1 MEGNKVRAPYNF
13 VPFSDKLLIR
23 YESLEEL
30 PRHDRIDPALK
41 SGEIQVELKAETPV
55 FVSDGQPDA
64 HFFRGPDGTYQIPGS
79 TVRGLVRENMQILGF
94 GLVRPGEDLD
104 DVQIYFREM
113 AAARGSTG
121 GALKEYYQGA
131 LDIRSGRTPSG
142 KTFTTPRNVQ
152 GGYLYREGGAY
163 YIRPVRGEV
172 LRVSRSHPDVG
183 QFGTGD
189 ARTVPVSY
197 QAADGAVKRLAPAG
211 KPGMAQ
217 GELLF
222 TGRPV
227 GRVSNHLYLFPA
239 ADEEAE
245 PIPVEKDGD
254 VLSYQMDLEGRSNSL
269 KAYYDVNFWA
279 LPKEGERKAVFY
291 IRYEEHT
298 YFGRSRFLRIGYR
311 YPLSQG
317 LPQHHRERL
326 EQGEPVL
333 DYPSAIL
340 GFARGKNMAYRS
352 RVSFGDFRLE
362 GKARELP
369 PVKTVLGEP
378 KPSFYP
384 GYVEEGK
391 HYNEDDF
398 RLRGY
403 KQYWLKEA
411 ERIPAKKENVAST
424 LRPLDRG
431 SVFRGTI
438 RYKNLT
444 ADELGLLLWA
454 IRLDEGCFQTLGMG
468 KPYGYGRMQ
477 VTISALREVEP
488 ETLYTPDGL
497 CGSPKEGGA
506 DAVEQYIRT
515 YDAYA
520 ADALRVK
527 KPKKRPSLRS
537 RNEIQDFFF
546 LKQTVRPA
554 EEVSYMDLEK
564 KEYQKIEGPLE
575 SVQTVREQA
584 GPEPVQAAPE
594 DPMAALLA
602 KYGRK
607 F

>member
-1 MEGNKVRAPYNF
+1 MEGSKARAPYNF

-55 FVSDGQPDA
+55 FVSDGQQDP

-121 GALKEYYQGA
+121 GPLKEYYQGA
-131 LDIRSGRTPSG
+131 LDVVNRRSPSG
-142 KTFTTPRNVQ
+142 KPFSDPRNVQ
-152 GGYLYREGGAY
+152 GGYLYREDGAY

-172 LRVSRSHPDVG
+172 LRVSRSHPDIK

-197 QAADGAVKRLAPAG
+197 QAGDGAVKRLATAG

-227 GRVSNHLYLFPA
+227 SKVSNHLYLFPA

-245 PIPVEKDGD
+245 PIPVPDGD
-254 VLSYQMDLEGRSNSL
+254 VLAYQMDLEGRSNSL

-279 LPKEGERKAVFY
+279 LPGEGERKAVFY
-291 IRYEEHT
+291 IRYEKHT

-311 YPLSQG
+311 YPISQG

-391 HYNEDDF
+391 HYNEEDF

-488 ETLYTPDGL
+488 EALYTPDGL
-497 CGSPKEGGA
+497 CGTPKEGGA
-506 DAVEQYIRT
+506 DAVEGYIRA

-537 RNEIQDFFF
+537 RTEIQDFFF
-546 LKQTVRPA
+546 LKQTVRLA

-575 SVQTVREQA
+575 TVQTVREQA

>member
-1 MEGNKVRAPYNF
+1 MEGNKAHAPYNF
-13 VPFSDKLLIR
+13 VPFSEKLLIR
-23 YESLEEL
+23 YGSIAEL
-30 PRHDRIDPALK
+30 PRHDRMNPALK
-41 SGEIQVELKAETPV
+41 SGEIQVELRAETPV
-55 FVSDGQPDA
+55 FVSDGQQDP

-113 AAARGSTG
+113 AAARGSAG

-131 LDIRSGRTPSG
+131 LNIKSGRTPSG
-142 KTFTTPRNVQ
+142 KTFTIPQNVH

-172 LRVSRSHPDVG
+172 LRVSRNHPDVG
-183 QFGTGD
+183 RFGTGD
-189 ARTVPVSY
+189 ARTIPVSY
-197 QAADGAVKRLAPAG
+197 QAADELVKTLAPAG
-211 KPGMAQ
+211 MAGMAQ

-222 TGRPV
+222 TGRSV
-227 GRVSNHLYLFPA
+227 GKVSNHLYLFPA

-245 PIPVEKDGD
+245 PIPVPERD

-279 LPKEGERKAVFY
+279 LPGEGECKAVFY
-291 IRYEEHT
+291 IRYERHI

-317 LPQHHRERL
+317 LPQHHWERL
-326 EQGEPVL
+326 AQGEQVL
-333 DYPSAIL
+333 DYPSAVL
-340 GFARGKNMAYRS
+340 GFARGQVAYRS

-362 GKARELP
+362 GKAKELP
-369 PVKTVLGEP
+369 LVKTVLGEP
-378 KPSFYP
+378 KPSYYP
-384 GYVEEGK
+384 GYVEKGQ
-391 HYNEDDF
+391 HYNEEDF

-403 KQYWLKEA
+403 KQYWLQEA
-411 ERIPAKKENVAST
+411 GATPLPAGKDKVGST
-424 LRPLDRG
+424 LRPLDQG
-431 SVFRGTI
+431 SIFRGTI

-444 ADELGLLLWA
+444 EDELGLLLWA
-454 IRLDEGCFQTLGMG
+454 IRLDEGCFQTIGMG
-468 KPYGYGRMQ
+468 KPYGYGRMKA
-477 VTISALREVEP
+477 TISALRELEP
-488 ETLYTPDGL
+488 DKLYTPAGL
-497 CGSPKEGGA
+497 CGALKEGGV
-506 DAVEQYIRT
+506 DAVEQYIRA
-515 YDAYA
+515 YDSYA

-546 LKQTVRPA
+546 LKQKVRPA
-554 EEVSYMDLEK
+554 GEVAYMELG
-564 KEYQKIEGPLE
+564 EYKNICSPLE
-575 SVQTVREQA
+575 TVQTVREQA
-584 GPEPVQAAPE
+584 EQEAEQAAPE

>member
-1 MEGNKVRAPYNF
+1 MAENTVHAPYNF
-13 VPFSDKLLIR
+13 VPFSEKLLIR
-23 YESLEEL
+23 YESLTEL

-41 SGEIQVELKAETPV
+41 SGEIQVELRAGTPV
-55 FVSDGQPDA
+55 FVSDGQQDP

-113 AAARGSTG
+113 TAARGSTG
-121 GALKEYYQGA
+121 DPLKKYYQGA
-131 LDIRSGRTPSG
+131 LDIKSGRAPSG
-142 KTFTTPRNVQ
+142 KPFSDPRNVQ
-152 GGYLYREGGAY
+152 GGYLYQKDGAY

-172 LRVSRSHPDVG
+172 LRVSRSHPDAK
-183 QFGTGD
+183 QFEGED

-197 QAADGAVKRLAPAG
+197 QAADGAVKMLAPAG
-211 KPGMAQ
+211 KAGMAQ

-227 GRVSNHLYLFPA
+227 SKVSNHLYLFPT

-245 PIPVEKDGD
+245 PIPVPDGD
-254 VLSYQMDLEGRSNSL
+254 VLAYQMDLEGRSNSL

-279 LPKEGERKAVFY
+279 LPGEGECKAVFY

-311 YPLSQG
+311 YPISQG

-340 GFARGKNMAYRS
+340 GFARGQAAYRS

-391 HYNEDDF
+391 HYNEEDF

-477 VTISALREVEP
+477 ATISALREVDP
-488 ETLYTPDGL
+488 EALYTSAGL
-497 CGSPKEGGA
+497 CGTPKEGGA
-506 DAVEQYIRT
+506 DAVEQYIRA

-546 LKQTVRPA
+546 LKQTVRLA

-575 SVQTVREQA
+575 TVQTVREQA

>member
-1 MEGNKVRAPYNF
+1 MAENIVHAPYNF
-13 VPFSDKLLIR
+13 VPFSEKLLIR
-23 YESLEEL
+23 YENLAEL
-30 PRHDRIDPALK
+30 PRHDRIDPALH
-41 SGEIQVELKAETPV
+41 SGEIQVELKAETPA
-55 FVSDGQPDA
+55 FVSDGQPDPR
-64 HFFRGPDGTYQIPGS
+64 FFRGADGTYQIPGS
-79 TVRGLVRENMQILGF
+79 TVRGMVRENMQILSF

-113 AAARGSTG
+113 AAARESAGN
-121 GALKEYYQGA
+121 ALKKYYQGA
-131 LDIRSGRTPSG
+131 LDIKIGYTTSG
-142 KTFTTPRNVQ
+142 KRFSIPQNVQ
-152 GGYLYREGGAY
+152 AGYLHRKNGAY
-163 YIRPVRGEV
+163 WIQPVQGSV
-172 LRVSRSHPDVG
+172 LQVSRNHPDVG

-197 QAADGAVKRLAPAG
+197 QTADGAVKRLAPAG
-211 KPGMAQ
+211 RSGMAQ

-227 GRVSNHLYLFPA
+227 GKAPNHLYLFPVETE
-239 ADEEAE
+239 DAE
-245 PIPVEKDGD
+245 PIPVSDSD

-291 IRYEEHT
+291 IRYEGHT

-311 YPLSQG
+311 YPLSKG

-326 EQGEPVL
+326 EQDELVL
-333 DYPSAIL
+333 DYPSAVL
-340 GFARGKNMAYRS
+340 GFAWGQAAYRS

-378 KPSFYP
+378 KPSYYP

-391 HYNEDDF
+391 HYNEEDF

-411 ERIPAKKENVAST
+411 DAAPLPEGKDKVGST

-477 VTISALREVEP
+477 ATISALREVEP
-488 ETLYTPDGL
+488 EKLYTPDGL

-506 DAVEQYIRT
+506 DAVEQYIRA

-554 EEVSYMDLEK
+554 EEVSYMELGAYK
-564 KEYQKIEGPLE
+564 NIRSPLE
-575 SVQTVREQA
+575 TVQTVREQA
-584 GPEPVQAAPE
+584 EQEAERGEPE
-594 DPMAALLA
+594 DPWAALKA
-602 KYGRK
+602 KFGPK

>member
-1 MEGNKVRAPYNF
+1 MAENTVHAPYNF
-13 VPFSDKLLIR
+13 VPFSNKVLIR
-23 YESLEEL
+23 YESPSEL

-41 SGEIQVELKAETPV
+41 SGEIQVELRAETPV
-55 FVSDGQPDA
+55 FVSDGQPDP
-64 HFFRGPDGTYQIPGS
+64 HFSRGPDGTCQIPGS

-104 DVQIYFREM
+104 NVRIYFREV

-121 GALKEYYQGA
+121 GALKEYYHGA
-131 LDIRSGRTPSG
+131 LDVMSG
-142 KTFTTPRNVQ
+142 KTFSNPRNVQ
-152 GGYLYREGGAY
+152 GGYLYREGGTY

-172 LRVSRSHPDVG
+172 LRVSRSHPGVG

-197 QAADGAVKRLAPAG
+197 QADNGAVKTLAPAG
-211 KPGMAQ
+211 RPGMAQ

-227 GRVSNHLYLFPA
+227 SKKGNHLYLFPQ
-239 ADEEAE
+239 ADEAAAPMEVPE
-245 PIPVEKDGD
+245 ED
-254 VLSYQMDLEGRSNSL
+254 VLSYQMDLEHRRNSL
-269 KAYYDVNFWA
+269 KAYYDVDFWA
-279 LPKEGERKAVFY
+279 LPKEGEAKTVFY
-291 IRYEEHT
+291 IRYEGHT
-298 YFGRSRFLRIGYR
+298 YFGRARFLRIGYR
-311 YPLSQG
+311 YALAHG
-317 LPQHHRERL
+317 LPEHHREEL
-326 EQGEPVL
+326 DAGEPVL
-333 DYPSAIL
+333 DYPSAVL
-340 GFARGKNMAYRS
+340 GFARGETAYRS

-362 GKARELP
+362 GKAKELP

-378 KPSFYP
+378 KPSYYP
-384 GYVEEGK
+384 GYVEEGR

-411 ERIPAKKENVAST
+411 EGIPARKQNVAST

-431 SVFRGTI
+431 SLFRGVI

-444 ADELGLLLWA
+444 EDELGLLLWS

-468 KPYGYGRMQ
+468 KPYGYGRMK
-477 VTISALREVEP
+477 VTITALRELEP
-488 ETLYTPDGL
+488 EMLYTPAGL
-497 CGSPKEGGA
+497 CGGLRRCGPDG
-506 DAVEQYIRT
+506 VERYINA

-546 LKQTVRPA
+546 LKRTIRPA
-554 EEVSYMDLEK
+554 EEVSYMELDTYK
-564 KEYQKIEGPLE
+564 QVCSPLE
-575 SVQTVREQA
+575 TVQTAREQA
-584 GPEPVQAAPE
+584 EREPEQAAPE
-594 DPMAALLA
+594 DPYAALLA

>member
-1 MEGNKVRAPYNF
+1 MERNKVRAPYNF

-30 PRHDRIDPALK
+30 PRHDRMDPALK

-55 FVSDGQPDA
+55 FVSDGQPDP
-64 HFFRGPDGTYQIPGS
+64 HFFRGADGTYQIPGS

-104 DVQIYFREM
+104 DVQIYFREI

-121 GALKEYYQGA
+121 GPLKEYYWGA
-131 LDIRSGRTPSG
+131 LDIKSGRTPSG
-142 KTFTTPRNVQ
+142 KTFTTPRSVR
-152 GGYLYREGGAY
+152 GGYLCREGGAY
-163 YIRPVRGEV
+163 CIRPVRGEV
-172 LRVSRSHPDVG
+172 LRVSRSHPDVK

-197 QAADGAVKRLAPAG
+197 QAGDGAVKRLAPAG
-211 KPGMAQ
+211 QPGMAQ

-227 GRVSNHLYLFPA
+227 SKVSNHLYLFPVE
-239 ADEEAE
+239 DEEAE
-245 PIPVEKDGD
+245 PIPVSDHD
-254 VLSYQMDLEGRSNSL
+254 VLAYQMDLEGRRNSL
-269 KAYYDVNFWA
+269 KAYYDVDFWG

-291 IRYEEHT
+291 IRYEKQT

-311 YPLSQG
+311 HSLSQG

-326 EQGEPVL
+326 AQGEPVL
-333 DYPSAIL
+333 DYPSAVL
-340 GFARGKNMAYRS
+340 GFARGQVAYRS

-362 GKARELP
+362 GKAKELP

-411 ERIPAKKENVAST
+411 EHIPAKKENVAST

-438 RYKNLT
+438 RYQNLT
-444 ADELGLLLWA
+444 EDELGLLLWA

-468 KPYGYGRMQ
+468 KPYGYGRMK
-477 VTISALREVEP
+477 VTISALRELEVDK
-488 ETLYTPDGL
+488 LYTPTGL
-497 CGSPKEGGA
+497 CGARKENGA
-506 DAVEQYIRT
+506 EAVEGYIRA

-537 RNEIQDFFF
+537 RNEIQDLFF

-554 EEVSYMDLEK
+554 EEVSYMDLDK
-564 KEYQKIEGPLE
+564 KEYQKIDGPLE

-584 GPEPVQAAPE
+584 EQGPAQAAPE

>member
-1 MEGNKVRAPYNF
+1 MAERAVHAPYNF
-13 VPFSDKLLIR
+13 VPFSEKVLIR
-23 YESLEEL
+23 YEGLDQL
-30 PRHDRIDPALK
+30 PRHDRIDPSLK

-55 FVSDGQPDA
+55 FVSDGQQDP
-64 HFFRGPDGTYQIPGS
+64 HFFRGADGTYQIPGS

-131 LDIRSGRTPSG
+131 LDIKNGRTISG
-142 KTFTTPRNVQ
+142 KTFTTPLNVQ
-152 GGYLYREGGAY
+152 GGYLYQTDGNY
-163 YIRPVRGEV
+163 YIQPIRGEV
-172 LRVSRSHPDVG
+172 LRVSRSHPDVE
-183 QFGTGD
+183 QFGKGD

-197 QAADGAVKRLAPAG
+197 QAADGAVKALVPAG
-211 KPGMAQ
+211 RSGMAQ

-227 GRVSNHLYLFPA
+227 GKVSNHLYLFPM
-239 ADEEAE
+239 ADEAAE
-245 PIPVEKDGD
+245 PIPVSERD
-254 VLSYQMDLEGRSNSL
+254 VLSYQMDLEGRRNSL

-279 LPKEGERKAVFY
+279 LPGEGERKAVFY
-291 IRYEEHT
+291 IRYEGHT

-311 YPLSQG
+311 YPLSHG
-317 LPQHHRERL
+317 LPQHHREQL
-326 EQGEPVL
+326 EQDELAL

-378 KPSFYP
+378 KPSYYP
-384 GYVEEGK
+384 GYVERGQ
-391 HYNEDDF
+391 HYNGDDF

-403 KQYWLKEA
+403 KHYWLKEA
-411 ERIPAKKENVAST
+411 GAAPLPEGKDKVGTT

-431 SVFRGTI
+431 SVFRGII

-468 KPYGYGRMQ
+468 KPYGYGRMK
-477 VTISALREVEP
+477 VTISALRELDLDN
-488 ETLYTPDGL
+488 LYTPTGL
-497 CGSPKEGGA
+497 CGSLKEGGA
-506 DAVEQYIRT
+506 DAVEQYIRA

-554 EEVSYMDLEK
+554 GEVSYMALD
-564 KEYQKIEGPLE
+564 EYKNVRSPLE
-575 SVQTVREQA
+575 TVQEVREQA
-584 GPEPVQAAPE
+584 AQDTEQGAPE
-594 DPMAALLA
+594 DPWEALKA
-602 KYGRK
+602 KFGPK

>member
-13 VPFSDKLLIR
+13 VPFSEKLLIR
-23 YESLEEL
+23 YENLGEL
-30 PRHDRIDPALK
+30 PLHDRIDPALH
-41 SGEIQVELKAETPV
+41 SGEIQVELRAETPV
-55 FVSDGQPDA
+55 FVSDGQSDP

-113 AAARGSTG
+113 AASRGSTG
-121 GALKEYYQGA
+121 DALKAYYRGV
-131 LDIRSGRTPSG
+131 LDIKSGRTPSG
-142 KTFTTPRNVQ
+142 KTFTTPQNVK
-152 GGYLYREGGAY
+152 GGYLYREGDAY
-163 YIRPVRGEV
+163 YIRPVRGDV
-172 LRVSRSHPDVG
+172 LRVSRSHPDMA
-183 QFGTGD
+183 QFGKGD

-197 QAADGAVKRLAPAG
+197 QAADGAVKMLAQAG
-211 KPGMAQ
+211 KSGMAQ

-227 GRVSNHLYLFPA
+227 GKIPNHLYLFPIE
-239 ADEEAE
+239 DDEAE
-245 PIPVEKDGD
+245 PIPVSKDD
-254 VLSYQMDLEGRSNSL
+254 ILSYQMDLEGRSNSL
-269 KAYYDVNFWA
+269 KAYYEVDFWE

-311 YPLSQG
+311 YPLSRG
-317 LPQHHRERL
+317 LPQRHRERL
-326 EQGEPVL
+326 EQGELVL
-333 DYPSAIL
+333 DYPSAVL
-340 GFARGKNMAYRS
+340 GFARGEVSYRS

-362 GKARELP
+362 GKAKELP

-403 KQYWLKEA
+403 KQYWLKAA
-411 ERIPAKKENVAST
+411 EHIPAKKENVAST

-438 RYKNLT
+438 RYQNLT
-444 ADELGLLLWA
+444 EDELGLLLWA
-454 IRLDEGCFQTLGMG
+454 VRLDEGCFQTLGMG

-477 VTISALREVEP
+477 VTITALRELEL
-488 ETLYTPDGL
+488 EKLYTPDGL
-497 CGSPKEGGA
+497 CSPLKEGGVE
-506 DAVEQYIRT
+506 AVEQYIRA

-520 ADALRVK
+520 ADTLRVK

-546 LKQTVRPA
+546 LKQTVRLA
-554 EEVSYMDLEK
+554 EEVSYMDLDK
-564 KEYQKIEGPLE
+564 KEYQKIDGPLE
-575 SVQTVREQA
+575 TVQTVREQA
-584 GPEPVQAAPE
+584 EQKAEQSEPE
-594 DPMAALLA
+594 DPWAALKA
-602 KYGRK
+602 KFGPK